1 MAEWKEHWIIN
12 QRLVCQ
18 VQFCVPYETS
28 HILYL
33 RDERHHMYPR
43 LRKIW
48 FPPFLPPALPTTLP
62 QPYHFPAH
70 YFPLIPSFSFSRYLR
85 PLKGLWSSNPG
96 LTPFQFFFFN
106 LKSLLPI
113 WNFLWF
119 FLTEGEGILLFC
131 LFFELL
137 NVTLKCF
144 LTFKIVYSIHIT
156 LNH

>member
-18 VQFCVPYETS
+18 VQLCVPYETS

-48 FPPFLPPALPTTLP
+48 SPPFLPPALPTTLP
-62 QPYHFPAH
+62 QPYHFPGH
-70 YFPLIPSFSFSRYLR
+70 YFPLILSFSFSRYLR

-96 LTPFQFFFFN
+96 LTPFRFFFLILSHYFP
-106 LKSLLPI
+106 SET
-113 WNFLWF
+113 FSDF
-119 FLTEGEGILLFC
+119 FLQREKEFC
-131 LFFELL
+131 CF
-137 NVTLKCF
+137 VCF
-144 LTFKIVYSIHIT
+144 LNY
-156 LNH
+156 